1 LWLDGAPR
9 NRQLD
14 ASEGVPGLVLEVND
28 LTKSFGSFTAVD
40 GVTFSVERGEILG
53 LLGPNGAGKTTTTH
67 MVMGLMAPTRGQV
80 RIFGEPLDRNREET
94 LLKMNLASPYV
105 SFPPRLTVFENLMIY
120 ALLYGIRKPS
130 MKIAEVLRLFDIEY
144 IKDKMFARLSS
155 GEGTRVG
162 LAKAFINDPLLLL
175 LDEPTAYLDPYAAL
189 QVRQTLLRV
198 QREHG
203 TTVLY
208 TSHNMAEVEEVCN
221 RIVFLHRGR
230 LIASGS
236 PIEVSRAILKKDLT
250 KPELQEVYL
259 RLSTGVY
266 E

>member
-1 LWLDGAPR
+1 MPA
-9 NRQLD
+9 
-14 ASEGVPGLVLEVND
+14 LVLEVSD
-28 LTKSFGSFTAVD
+28 LTKSFGNFTAVD
-40 GVTFSVERGEILG
+40 GVSFSMARGEILG

-67 MVMGLMAPTRGQV
+67 MVMGLMSPTRGEV
-80 RIFGEPLDRNREET
+80 RIFGEPLELNREQT

-120 ALLYGIRKPS
+120 ALLYGVRKPS
-130 MKIAEVLRLFDIEY
+130 EKIAEVLRLFDIEY
-144 IKDKMFARLSS
+144 IRDKMFVRLSS

-189 QVRQTLLRV
+189 HVRQTLLHA
-198 QREHG
+198 QKEYG

-221 RIVFLHRGR
+221 RIVFLHHGR

-250 KPELQEVYL
+250 RPELQEVYL

>member
-1 LWLDGAPR
+1 MP
-9 NRQLD
+9 
-14 ASEGVPGLVLEVND
+14 ELVLEVND
-28 LTKSFGSFTAVD
+28 LTKSFGNFTAVD
-40 GVTFSVERGEILG
+40 GVSFSMKQGEILG

-67 MVMGLMAPTRGQV
+67 MVMGLMAPTRGEIRV
-80 RIFGEPLDRNREET
+80 FGASIEGDRQKILSR
-94 LLKMNLASPYV
+94 MNLASPYV

-120 ALLYGIRKPS
+120 ALLYGVRKPS
-130 MKIAEVLRLFDIEY
+130 TKIAEVLRLFDIEY

-175 LDEPTAYLDPYAAL
+175 LDEPTAYLDPSAAL
-189 QVRQTLLRV
+189 HVRQTLLRV